1 MDQMKK
7 NSKQSKLVT
16 EELKQQIAPL
26 FQKMRRTVVLYAIL
40 DFEDEKSLELGSFL
54 KAIAS
59 VNEQVQVHFWGKDEN
74 EVIFQELHG
83 EHLPVVGIYDESGV
97 YSGACFHGV
106 PGGKE
111 INSFLASIC
120 NAGGAGQKLERKTKK
135 EIEKIDFP
143 VAMKIFVSLSCHH
156 CPHVVAACQKVA
168 MESAYVTA
176 DMYDAKLY
184 SDLIEK
190 YKIER
195 VPMTVINDEIVV
207 MGQKTIDEIVKS
219 LTTM

>member
-1 MDQMKK
+1 M
-7 NSKQSKLVT
+7 
-16 EELKQQIAPL
+16 P
-26 FQKMRRTVVLYAIL
+26 
-40 DFEDEKSLELGSFL
+40 
-54 KAIAS
+54 
-59 VNEQVQVHFWGKDEN
+59 KD
-74 EVIFQELHG
+74 
-83 EHLPVVGIYDESGV
+83 
-97 YSGACFHGV
+97 C
-106 PGGKE
+106 
-111 INSFLASIC
+111 
-120 NAGGAGQKLERKTKK
+120 
-135 EIEKIDFP
+135 
-143 VAMKIFVSLSCHH
+143 
-156 CPHVVAACQKVA
+156 

>member
-1 MDQMKK
+1 
-7 NSKQSKLVT
+7 
-16 EELKQQIAPL
+16 
-26 FQKMRRTVVLYAIL
+26 
-40 DFEDEKSLELGSFL
+40 
-54 KAIAS
+54 
-59 VNEQVQVHFWGKDEN
+59 
-74 EVIFQELHG
+74 
-83 EHLPVVGIYDESGV
+83 
-97 YSGACFHGV
+97 
-106 PGGKE
+106 
-111 INSFLASIC
+111 
-120 NAGGAGQKLERKTKK
+120 
-135 EIEKIDFP
+135 
-143 VAMKIFVSLSCHH
+143 
-156 CPHVVAACQKVA
+156 